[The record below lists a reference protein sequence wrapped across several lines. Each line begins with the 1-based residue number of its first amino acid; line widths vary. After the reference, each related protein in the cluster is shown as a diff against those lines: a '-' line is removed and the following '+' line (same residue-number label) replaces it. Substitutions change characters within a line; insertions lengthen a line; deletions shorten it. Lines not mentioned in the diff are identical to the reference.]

1 VIVSYQE
8 NERAHFG
15 RRLRLG
21 TMPAVVIV
29 DFEYGFTDPG
39 YALGSD
45 LSDEVAATRELLDV
59 ARELD
64 IPVLFTIIA
73 FAPGLNDLGIWREKA
88 PALEDLV
95 EGTRA
100 TTIDERLARAE
111 DEPVVVKKGPSG
123 LFGTPLASM
132 LIERRTDTV
141 VLCGATTSGCVRAT
155 AVDLLSSGFRTV
167 IPRQCVGDRVQAAH
181 ESSLIDL
188 DAKYCEVMETN
199 AVVKYLQSVKTDSVS
214 TQRS

>member
-1 VIVSYQE
+1 MSGPVSGGSCGSARRRPSWLSTS
-8 NERAHFG
+8 NTVSPTRA
-15 RRLRLG
+15 
-21 TMPAVVIV
+21 TPW
-29 DFEYGFTDPG
+29 
-39 YALGSD
+39 ALSCR
-45 LSDEVAATRELLDV
+45 TRSPRPVRYSTSRGLDV
-59 ARELD
+59 
-64 IPVLFTIIA
+64 PVLFTIIA
-73 FAPGLNDLGIWREKA
+73 YAPGLNDLGIWREKA
-88 PALEDLV
+88 PALADLV

-100 TTIDERLARAE
+100 TAIDDRLARTE
-111 DEPVVVKKGPSG
+111 HEPLITKKGPSG

-188 DAKYCEVMETN
+188 NAKYCDVMEAN
-199 AVVKYLQSVKTDSVS
+199 EVVDYLQSVKSDSVS
-214 TQRS
+214 THRP